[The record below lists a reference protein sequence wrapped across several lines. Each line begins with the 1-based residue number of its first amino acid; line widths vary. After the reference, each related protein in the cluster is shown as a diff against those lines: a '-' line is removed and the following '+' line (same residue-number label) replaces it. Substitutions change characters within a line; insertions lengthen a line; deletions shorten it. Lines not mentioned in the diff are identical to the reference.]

1 MHHRFTKL
9 EAAVHLGVSPTTIS
23 RMIQRGELQVEREGP
38 GDRAKVWVLIEDSS
52 NGLSSGSPSGIP
64 DVPDIP
70 TGSPSDVPDIPT
82 GSPSDVPDIP
92 TGSPSDVPDVP
103 AGSPTDVP
111 DVPTGSPSDVPDVPA
126 GSPAGTA
133 ADLELAVLQERVKH
147 LEQLAEERGERL
159 KDSEWRYHELVKEF
173 ANTVATLTRALPAP
187 EDTRQATT
195 KRSWWPFHRRSA
207 A

>member
-1 MHHRFTKL
+1 MHHRYSKL
-9 EAAVHLGVSPTTIS
+9 DAAVHLGVSPTTVS

-38 GDRAKVWVLIEDSS
+38 GNRAKVWVLIEDSS
-52 NGLSSGSPSGIP
+52 NGLPSGSPSGLP
-64 DVPDIP
+64 DVPLGLP
-70 TGSPSDVPDIPT
+70 TGSPSDGP
-82 GSPSDVPDIP
+82 DVPDILP
-92 TGSPSDVPDVP
+92 GSPSDVPDV
-103 AGSPTDVP
+103 
-111 DVPTGSPSDVPDVPA
+111 
-126 GSPAGTA
+126 PAGTA
-133 ADLELAVLQERVKH
+133 ADLELAVLRERVKH

-195 KRSWWPFHRRSA
+195 KRSWWPFRRRSA

>member
-64 DVPDIP
+64 DVPP
-70 TGSPSDVPDIPT
+70 GLPT

-103 AGSPTDVP
+103 AGSP
-111 DVPTGSPSDVPDVPA
+111 SDVPDVPP